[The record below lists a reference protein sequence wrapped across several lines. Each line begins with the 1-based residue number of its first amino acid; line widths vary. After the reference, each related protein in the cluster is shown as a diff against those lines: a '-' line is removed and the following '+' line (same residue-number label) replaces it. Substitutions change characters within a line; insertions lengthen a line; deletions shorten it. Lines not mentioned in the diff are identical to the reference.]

1 MTTFTQAVQNQSTR
15 TENGMAAFKSTTS
28 PLVDFFFSSGAS
40 RGKDIIPTFVAAYV
54 ENPDLALRIA
64 QWMRDARG
72 GAGEREL
79 FRSVLRYLEQNNP
92 ADAIRLLNKV
102 PEIGRFDDAFVFQT
116 EQLRNAGFELVAQA
130 LKAGNGLAGK
140 WTPRL
145 NSAKK
150 PIAIAFQKYLG
161 LTPRQYRKM
170 LVELTKVVE
179 TNMCQNDWD
188 NINFSHVPSVA
199 AARYKK
205 AFNRHTPKYAE
216 YVAALKAGDSA
227 VKVNSGAVYPYDVL
241 KGVMYTHSHYD
252 RTELDH
258 IVAQWDALENFI
270 GDANILPLVD
280 VSGSMGCPAGG
291 YQSKSGVTCLDVAV
305 SLGLYCADKN
315 TGAFNGTFLTF
326 SGKPELI
333 HLKGDIVQK
342 VHQMSR
348 SHWEMNTNLHAA
360 FDKILAVAKEGNV
373 PQEQMPKIL
382 LVFSDMQFDQCI
394 QFDDTA
400 FQMIQRKYAN
410 AGYTC
415 PAVVFWNLNASD
427 NCPVKAHQSGA
438 ALVSGFSPAI
448 VRSVLKADFE
458 SMSPWN
464 IMINTIMNPRYNLD
478 D

>member
-1 MTTFTQAVQNQSTR
+1 MTTFTQAVQNQSAR

-28 PLVDFFFSSGAS
+28 PLVDFFFKAGAS

-54 ENPDLALRIA
+54 ENPDLALRIT

-116 EQLRNAGFELVAQA
+116 EQLRNTGFELVAQA

-140 WTPRL
+140 WSPRI

-150 PIAIAFQKYLG
+150 HIAVAFQKYLG

-170 LVELTKVVE
+170 LVELTNVVE
-179 TNMCQNDWD
+179 TNMCSGDWD

-241 KGVMYTHSHYD
+241 KGVRYGQYD
-252 RTELDH
+252 QTELDH

-270 GDANILPLVD
+270 GDTNILPLVD
-280 VSGSMGCPAGG
+280 VSGSMGCLAGG
-291 YQSKSGVTCLDVAV
+291 WQSKSGVTCLDVAV

-333 HLKGDIVQK
+333 HLKGNIVQK
-342 VHQMSR
+342 AQQMNR

-360 FDKILAVAKEGNV
+360 LNKVLSVAKEGNV
-373 PQEQMPKIL
+373 PQEQMPGML
-382 LVFSDMQFDQCI
+382 LIFSDMAFDFCT

-400 FQMIQRKYAN
+400 YQMIQRKYAES
-410 AGYTC
+410 GYIC
-415 PAVVFWNLNASD
+415 PQIVFWNLNAYD
-427 NCPVKAHQSGA
+427 NVPVQAHESGV

-448 VRSVLKADFE
+448 LQAVLAANLEEFT
-458 SMSPWN
+458 PWN
-464 IMINTIMNPRYNLD
+464 IMMETVMVPRYD
-478 D
+478 V

>member
-1 MTTFTQAVQNQSTR
+1 MTTFTQAVQNQSAR

-28 PLVDFFFSSGAS
+28 PLVDFFFKAGAS

-54 ENPDLALRIA
+54 EDPDLTLRIT

-92 ADAIRLLNKV
+92 VDAIRLLNKI

-130 LKAGNGLAGK
+130 LKDGNGLAGK
-140 WTPRL
+140 WSPRI

-150 PIAIAFQKYLG
+150 HIAIAFQKYLG

-170 LVELTKVVE
+170 LAELTKVVE

-199 AARYKK
+199 ASRYKK

-216 YVAALKAGDSA
+216 YVAALKAGDPT

-241 KGVMYTHSHYD
+241 KGVMHSRYD
-252 RTELDH
+252 QTELDH

-270 GDANILPLVD
+270 SDANILPLVD
-280 VSGSMGCPAGG
+280 VSGSMSCLAGG
-291 YQSKSGVTCLDVAV
+291 YRSKSGVTCLDVAV

-333 HLKGDIVQK
+333 HLKGNIVQK
-342 VHQMSR
+342 AQQMIR

-360 FDKILAVAKEGNV
+360 LNKVLSVAKEGNV
-373 PQEQMPKIL
+373 LQEDMPDML
-382 LVFSDMQFDQCI
+382 LVLSDMQMDFCT

-400 FQMIQRKYAN
+400 YQMIQRKYAES
-410 AGYTC
+410 GYIC
-415 PAVVFWNLNASD
+415 PQIVFWNLNAYD
-427 NCPVKAHQSGA
+427 NVPVQAHESGV

-448 VRSVLKADFE
+448 LRAVLAANLEEFT
-458 SMSPWN
+458 PWN
-464 IMINTIMNPRYNLD
+464 IMYRTVMISRYD
-478 D
+478 I